1 MKIFFLLVIA
11 LFFPLQSFAGE
22 AIVNSQVEV
31 DVVGK
36 TPEDARSQGAAK
48 AEVDAL
54 TDLLNKLAPSGTT
67 ADIISQLD
75 ARKIS
80 KMVKNSQILDEKVTG
95 NRYHANIM
103 ISFDGDEL
111 SDLITKTAA
120 QTPETKESTVS
131 SFLVIP
137 AYSQDGGKEVLWE
150 DDNPWRNVW
159 KNVGLEVVSGD
170 VIVPYGDTN
179 DSNSINVKNLETVSY
194 GTLAPTT
201 IRYGV
206 SDIVILDAKL
216 TSKPDLV
223 LSVSKRRIAR
233 GRSEVNLMTYRADP
247 QETRDL
253 LLTRAARDI
262 VYNLQHK
269 KSEELSNLQNTRGGE
284 RNKLM
289 VLASISTLGSWTKL
303 RESLTALPMVDNVE
317 VLAISARQVDMVLHY
332 RGAADA
338 LARAITAQKI
348 KLTQDKDY
356 WVVSRD

>member
-1 MKIFFLLVIA
+1 MKSLLLLLIFL
-11 LFFPLQSFAGE
+11 FPLQAFAGE

-36 TPEDARSQGAAK
+36 TPEDARSQGMAK

-54 TDLLNKLAPSGTT
+54 KDLLGKLAPSGTT
-67 ADIISQLD
+67 PDIIAQLD
-75 ARKIS
+75 SRKIS
-80 KMVKNSQILDEKVTG
+80 KMIKNSEVLDEKTTE
-95 NRYHANIM
+95 NRYHAHI
-103 ISFDGDEL
+103 IVSFDGDEL
-111 SDLITKTAA
+111 SDLITKTSA
-120 QTPETKESTVS
+120 QTLENKESTVS
-131 SFLVIP
+131 SFLIFP
-137 AYSQDGGKEVLWE
+137 AYSQDGSKQVLWE
-150 DDNPWRNVW
+150 DDNPWRIVW

-170 VIVPYGDTN
+170 VIVPYGDAT
-179 DSNSINVKNLETVSY
+179 DSNAIDAKNLGIISY
-194 GTLAPTT
+194 AALTPVT

-216 TSKPDLV
+216 TSKPDLT
-223 LSVSKRRIAR
+223 LSITKHRIAR
-233 GRSEVNLMTYRADP
+233 GRSEVNVLTYRADP

-269 KSEELSNLQNTRGGE
+269 KSEELATVQNVRGGE

-289 VLASISTLGSWTKL
+289 ILASISTLNSWTKL
-303 RESLTALPMVDNVE
+303 RESLSTLPMVEQVE

-356 WVVSRD
+356 WIVSRE